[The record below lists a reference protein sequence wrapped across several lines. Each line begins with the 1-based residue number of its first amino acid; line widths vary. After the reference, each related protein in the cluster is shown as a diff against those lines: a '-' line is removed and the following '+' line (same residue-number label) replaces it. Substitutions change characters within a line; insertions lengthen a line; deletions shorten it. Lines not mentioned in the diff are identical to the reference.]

1 MDKKPIRKP
10 VQLDLRTF
18 KKLEKICIIEKR
30 GPGFQVAKLTTRT
43 FMQFVRETGDSVD
56 LS

>member
-10 VQLDLRTF
+10 VQLDLKTF
-18 KKLEKICIIEKR
+18 KKLEKICKAEKR
-30 GPGFQVAKLTTRT
+30 SQGLQVAKLIEEEYARL
-43 FMQFVRETGDSVD
+43 FKPNGENI